1 MEANGIEELTGTL
14 KWDPVLRKE
23 SADSGCDFVPLN
35 GSVVS
40 PDRGW
45 SMAGSVA
52 DQVAAHAARN
62 RELVALIV
70 KKGADPTARRTIDLH
85 FWAPDE
91 LSARRLTDALRE
103 FGLDKV
109 VSNQT
114 EADPSLWSV
123 EGQILAS
130 VDYVVAEF
138 FVERL
143 VTLAAFH
150 EADFDGWG
158 TSL

>member
-1 MEANGIEELTGTL
+1 
-14 KWDPVLRKE
+14 
-23 SADSGCDFVPLN
+23 
-35 GSVVS
+35 
-40 PDRGW
+40 
-45 SMAGSVA
+45 MAGSVA

-62 RELVALIV
+62 RELVTLIV

-91 LSARRLTDALRE
+91 LSARRLIEALRE

-114 EADPSLWSV
+114 EADASVWNV

-130 VDYVVAEF
+130 VDYVVAEL

-143 VTLAAFH
+143 VTLAAAH

>member
-1 MEANGIEELTGTL
+1 M
-14 KWDPVLRKE
+14 
-23 SADSGCDFVPLN
+23 AD
-35 GSVVS
+35 
-40 PDRGW
+40 
-45 SMAGSVA
+45 SVA
-52 DQVAAHAARN
+52 DQVASHAARN
-62 RELVALIV
+62 RELVALIM
-70 KKGADPTARRTIDLH
+70 KKGADTTERRTIDLH

-114 EADPSLWSV
+114 KADPSLWNV

-143 VTLAAFH
+143 VTLAAAH
-150 EADFDGWG
+150 EADVDGWG